1 MGTWCLERSGGSIRL
16 GWITDSC
23 EPPHRWWEPNPN
35 PLGEEP
41 WRSCALNH
49 GSISPAPLVNPF
61 YKKSLPCQ
69 VTFILLVSFLVWHQ
83 ASSHPTHGGFSFY
96 LAQSLRLSPL
106 RISNNLIVSSS
117 YSQSPNVHLHLLSS
131 FKLQTEGYKR
141 LLHFFSISTRNLP
154 KVKFLLV
161 PQRLSLQ

>member
-1 MGTWCLERSGGSIRL
+1 MYVFHMGTWCLERSGGSIRL

-23 EPPHRWWEPNPN
+23 EPPRRWWELNPN

-69 VTFILLVSFLVWHQ
+69 VTPLCWWVSLCGAKLVLIPHMVVSPFTWPRAAGSVPWGSRTIWWFQ
-83 ASSHPTHGGFSFY
+83 AH
-96 LAQSLRLSPL
+96 
-106 RISNNLIVSSS
+106 IVSLLMFISTFLLPSS
-117 YSQSPNVHLHLLSS
+117 SRLKDTNV
-131 FKLQTEGYKR
+131 
-141 LLHFFSISTRNLP
+141 FSISFL
-154 KVKFLLV
+154 FLLETG
-161 PQRLSLQ
+161 PK